1 MFDVSTQLGVQS
13 WCFREFKPLPD
24 LIAQIKGIGLA
35 RTELCGV
42 HADFNN
48 EAGFDAVADTFKKAG
63 VQVTSIGVQYFNNNP
78 TAEENWFKL
87 AKKLGCSMISTSF
100 CSTHGIDQIPG
111 IIKLAD
117 KYDLKLGIHNH
128 GGYDWLGSN
137 QILDYVFNKFPSR
150 LGLCLDTAWCLQAGE
165 DPIKTAEKFAGRLYG
180 VHIKDFTFLPTGKG
194 EDVIVGTGNLKLAEL
209 MKIVQANADHCKCV
223 TLEYERDVQNP
234 GPKLKECVEAV
245 RNAVK

>member
-1 MFDVSTQLGVQS
+1 MFDTSTQLGVQS

-24 LIAQIKGIGLA
+24 LIAQIKAIGLS

-48 EAGFDAVADTFKKAG
+48 EAGFDAIADAFKKGG
-63 VQVTSIGVQYFNNNP
+63 VTVTSMGVQYFDNNP
-78 TAEENWFKL
+78 AVEENWFKL
-87 AKKLGCSMISTSF
+87 AKKLGCTMISTSF
-100 CSTHGIDQIPG
+100 RATYGFEQFG
-111 IIKLAD
+111 KIIRLAD
-117 KYDLKLGIHNH
+117 KYDINLGIHNH

-137 QILDYVFNKFPSR
+137 QILDYVFQNYPDR
-150 LGLCLDTAWCLQAGE
+150 LGLCLDTAWCMQAGE
-165 DPIKTAEKFAGRLYG
+165 DPIKTAERFANRLYG

-194 EDVIVGTGNLKLAEL
+194 QDVIVGTGNLNLPEL
-209 MKIVQANADHCKCV
+209 MKIVMANADHCKCV

-245 RNAVK
+245 CKAVK

>member
-48 EAGFDAVADTFKKAG
+48 EASFDSIAETFKKAG
-63 VQVTSIGVQYFNNNP
+63 VSVTSIGVQYFNNNP
-78 TAEENWFKL
+78 ASEESWFKL
-87 AKKLGCSMISTSF
+87 AKKLGCSMISTSCNVAHAF
-100 CSTHGIDQIPG
+100 NQIPG
-111 IIKLAD
+111 IVKLAD
-117 KYDLKLGIHNH
+117 KYDINLGIHNH

-137 QILDYVFNKFPSR
+137 QILDYVFKNFPKR
-150 LGLCLDTAWCLQAGE
+150 LGLCLDTAWCMQAGE
-165 DPIKTAEKFAGRLYG
+165 DPIKTAEKFADRLYG

-194 EDVIVGTGNLKLAEL
+194 EDVIVGSGNLKLPEL
-209 MKIVQANADHCKCV
+209 MKIVMANAGHCKCV

-245 RNAVK
+245 RKAVK